1 MGLQLRK
8 KYIFLTKIYDN
19 SYMKG
24 GKMLQLKDILKNA
37 NITQMEI
44 ATALNIK
51 SLSTVHQ
58 KLNNKSEFTMNE
70 AILLRNLI
78 KKRTN
83 KKYSIEELFQEN

>member
-1 MGLQLRK
+1 
-8 KYIFLTKIYDN
+8 
-19 SYMKG
+19 
-24 GKMLQLKDILKNA
+24 MLQLKDILKNA

-51 SLSTVHQ
+51 SLSTVQQ